1 MQSLRG
7 ITGPFCF
14 PVAEEMCGPME
25 RVTMFLPK
33 IAGWNIT
40 VPYSMLHT
48 AAVLAFQL
56 AVRAVWVKIK
66 C

>member
-1 MQSLRG
+1 
-7 ITGPFCF
+7 
-14 PVAEEMCGPME
+14 
-25 RVTMFLPK
+25 MFLPK

-56 AVRAVWVKIK
+56 AVRTVWVKIK